1 MSSIEKFLDNLICSY
16 TGTLDGKVHLQI
28 VGGANHSLTSAIVQ
42 LGAAS
47 AVAKEIADEIKARNL
62 QHLADIPNRPSITKD
77 TVSEQ
82 LLYLRRLNYPIFMGF
97 IALYAYNLALFN
109 VTTDENLKR
118 RIKGILYP
126 QNQKFSAIA
135 TISSKIDINQIL
147 ALFNNDPI
155 MVLQV
160 MSQMDSVVAPL
171 LTDVESRAVSRP
183 TPMKGKPKTLAQK
196 KHLQA
201 KSKSA
206 KKYNWPLIAA
216 IFGALYF
223 MTQGKK

>member
-1 MSSIEKFLDNLICSY
+1 MSSVEKFLDNLICSF
-16 TGTLDGKVHLQI
+16 TDKLDDKVVLQT
-28 VGGANHSLTSAIVQ
+28 VGGANHSLSSAIVQ

-47 AVAKEIADEIKARNL
+47 VVAKEIADEIKARNFQTKVDL
-62 QHLADIPNRPSITKD
+62 GPRPSQTKSS
-77 TVSEQ
+77 VSEQ
-82 LLYLRRLNYPIFMGF
+82 LVYLRRLNYPIFMGF

-126 QNQKFSAIA
+126 ENQKFSAIA

-160 MSQMDSVVAPL
+160 MSQMDSVIAPL
-171 LTDVESRAVSRP
+171 LADIESRAVSRP
-183 TPMKGKPKTLAQK
+183 TPMKGEPKTLAQK

-216 IFGALYF
+216 IFGVLYF
-223 MTQGKK
+223 ITQRKN